1 MCICWEGGR
10 CIGLRGSEEVVAGRS
25 SVASDSVL
33 QSSFQHRCSS
43 KQSQDAF
50 QAAGDAARRLS
61 NNGFF
66 SKLRGLAYNL
76 WMANLTLVYGVR
88 LLPSEEVEQ
97 VGDATLK
104 LKNGREAHV
113 TMHVLEGTKDDIEKQ
128 LKTSLEAFFDFYPEI

>member
-1 MCICWEGGR
+1 M
-10 CIGLRGSEEVVAGRS
+10 
-25 SVASDSVL
+25 
-33 QSSFQHRCSS
+33 
-43 KQSQDAF
+43 
-50 QAAGDAARRLS
+50 
-61 NNGFF
+61 
-66 SKLRGLAYNL
+66 AYNL

-128 LKTSLEAFFDFYPEI
+128 IQTSLEAFFDFYPEI